1 MTLQLNP
8 DTLTPSEKK
17 LIAFQIKPILLT
29 ELDKEI
35 KLLQD
40 WLNDPEKYPIKEQSC
55 IGNKIVD
62 YFTFVQRLETKG
74 KYNVNYFDFIQN
86 KEYFSQ
92 KKFIQTMVTYYEEYK
107 NKQKKKNIYLVWKEI
122 YNICISAINIIRPLV
137 YMKIFMKYKP
147 TCILDFCAG
156 WGGAMIGACFCKIPK
171 YIGIEIN
178 KSLEPCYQNL
188 ETFLISKKVLIPEIT
203 NINMMF
209 KDALTVD
216 YSKLNYDFVFT
227 SPPYYFIQKYKD
239 NALYNNSKQEMDE
252 QFYIPLFSRTFLH
265 LKQGGTYILN
275 INQEIY
281 TRVCIPLLG
290 EAQDSFVYQKRK
302 RQNNYQ
308 EKSYVWIK

>member
-1 MTLQLNP
+1 MVLQLTP
-8 DTLTPSEKK
+8 DILTLSEKK
-17 LIAFQIKPILLT
+17 LIAFQIKPILLQ

-35 KLLQD
+35 KLLKD
-40 WLNDPEKYPIKEQSC
+40 WLNDPQQYPIKEHSC

-62 YFTFVQRLETKG
+62 YFTFGQRLETKG
-74 KYNVNYFDFIQN
+74 KYNVNYFEFIQN

-107 NKQKKKNIYLVWKEI
+107 NKQKKKNSYLVWKEI

-137 YMKIFMKYKP
+137 YMKIYMKYKP

-156 WGGAMIGACFCKIPK
+156 WGGAMVGASFCNIPK

-178 KSLEPCYQNL
+178 KSLEPCYQEL
-188 ETFLISKKVLIPEIT
+188 ETFLISKKVLKPEIT
-203 NINMMF
+203 EISMKF
-209 KDALTVD
+209 EDALTVD
-216 YSKLNYDFVFT
+216 YSQLNYDFVFT

-252 QFYIPLFSRTFLH
+252 QFYIPLFSKTFLH

-281 TRVCIPLLG
+281 NRVCIPLLG
-290 EAQDSFVYQKRK
+290 EAQDSFFYQKRK